1 MVQAVRRTKPIQ
13 IQSFRFSIL
22 RKFISTQYS
31 IVPREVLIDFKVVN
45 SDAASYVGRPVRSVL
60 ESAAAAKKAK
70 HRQACADR
78 RADFTPFVCTTDGAI
93 HREGLHFLRRLSA
106 RLSLK
111 WELSYSRGWAM
122 NFVRT
127 RMSLAILRASVHC
140 LRGAR
145 RKFFSLTADSAAAMA
160 LF

>member
-1 MVQAVRRTKPIQ
+1 MRGVWNPQ
-13 IQSFRFSIL
+13 
-22 RKFISTQYS
+22 
-31 IVPREVLIDFKVVN
+31 REVLIDFKVVN

-78 RADFTPFVCTTDGAI
+78 RADFTSFVCTTDGAI
-93 HREGLHFLRRLSA
+93 HREGMHFLRRLSA

-111 WELSYSRGWAM
+111 WELSYSRAMHM

-127 RMSLAILRASVHC
+127 RMSLASLRALIC
-140 LRGAR
+140 PLPTWG
-145 RKFFSLTADSAAAMA
+145 KEKIFLPDSR
-160 LF
+160 LCCCYGPFLGH

>member
-1 MVQAVRRTKPIQ
+1 M
-13 IQSFRFSIL
+13 
-22 RKFISTQYS
+22 
-31 IVPREVLIDFKVVN
+31 LIDFKVVD

-78 RADFTPFVCTTDGAI
+78 RARADFRPFVCTTDGAI
-93 HREGLHFLRRLSA
+93 HREGMHFLRRLSA

-111 WELSYSRGWAM
+111 WELSYRGRAM